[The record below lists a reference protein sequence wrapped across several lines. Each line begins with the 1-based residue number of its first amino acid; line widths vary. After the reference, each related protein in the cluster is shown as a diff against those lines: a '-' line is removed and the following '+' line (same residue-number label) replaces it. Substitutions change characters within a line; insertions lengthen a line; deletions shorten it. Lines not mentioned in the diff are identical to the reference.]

1 MNATAFEFDGPA
13 GEADE
18 LARSLAK
25 WLNDDEDLSGS
36 ARLRMVPP
44 APGEQGG
51 LADAAEVLSAAGP
64 LADALV
70 GGLFVWLVER
80 VRSRRVSFK
89 VTRPDGA
96 CVELSAGSVEEAAVV
111 QQQLR
116 QFLDPGP
123 GLRPGPGPGAPS

>member
-1 MNATAFEFDGPA
+1 MNTTVFEFVGHVN
-13 GEADE
+13 EADE

-51 LADAAEVLSAAGP
+51 VADAAEVLSAAGP
-64 LADALV
+64 MLDALI
-70 GGLFVWLVER
+70 GGLAVWVTER

-89 VTRPDGA
+89 VTRPDGTQI
-96 CVELSAGSVEEAAVV
+96 ELSAGNAQEAAAV
-111 QQQLR
+111 QQQMR
-116 QFLDPGP
+116 QFLYPGN
-123 GLRPGPGPGAPS
+123 GN